1 MNGSNKIMT
10 RSPRLIPISTLFVTT
25 GRYSADKTIQH
36 YYLLNVID
44 FFCHLDITSDNSRG
58 HICIGYHHAYYPI
71 WSSYRPSQII
81 QSCHCI
87 YFNYTETFSHF
98 QTFDLG
104 LH

>member
-71 WSSYRPSQII
+71 WSSYGLAKLYKAVTAFILTTRKHSP
-81 QSCHCI
+81 
-87 YFNYTETFSHF
+87 TFRH
-98 QTFDLG
+98 LI
-104 LH
+104 